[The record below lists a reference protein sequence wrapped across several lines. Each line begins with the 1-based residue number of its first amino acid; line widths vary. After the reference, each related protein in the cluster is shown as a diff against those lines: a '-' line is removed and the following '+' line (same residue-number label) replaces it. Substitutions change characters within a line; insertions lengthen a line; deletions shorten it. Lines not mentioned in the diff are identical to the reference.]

1 MPTCTL
7 RPMYHQLISH
17 ARGMAKDRFHRRPQ
31 LECSICRFHGQ
42 RVAQKVIRTTE
53 IARRRQLAMVEHDRI
68 DRTLWIPVEEAS
80 TMRQRT
86 SLPVFGAKRNTNV
99 NGKTASSKWGL
110 AEDCNGQLAQT
121 PPSHANSP
129 EDLYEHLCIFHI
141 GRKSTNNLCLTC
153 GWENCGVVCAKRD
166 HITSHLRGEPVS
178 VHCFRLFLPFA
189 VKVHTPLKPHA
200 CGICNKTFKRPQDLK
215 KHEKIHTEE
224 HHILHKHSKAPLA
237 SSIIGA
243 RAGRPVSGRPGRPR
257 KTSNVSSTSDNDGS
271 QSISSQQG
279 YSRKR
284 DSSGELVDNS
294 RGRRSSASSRTSVS
308 SWDGR
313 PSPGSIS
320 PGQHHASYPFEHH
333 LPGPSVPY
341 VPNQA
346 LYPSLSHFGTPNPP
360 QPPPLGF
367 SHGVMPTVNV
377 PLSVNVPAS
386 VAEKHQRE
394 YEELARKQRQELLVM
409 AGTLGPNR
417 AGYNGHNQHNQYPL
431 LPTGSNHG
439 GFSGYH
445 GNDLG
450 GIPVPHSLGHH
461 SGNRDRTGFSG
472 GRSYGEGMEEPYFG
486 VDGLF
491 ADVKKRKVAPVYDAG
506 EFGFRPPR

>member
-1 MPTCTL
+1 MSSTITPVC
-7 RPMYHQLISH
+7 SH
-17 ARGMAKDRFHRRPQ
+17 
-31 LECSICRFHGQ
+31 
-42 RVAQKVIRTTE
+42 V
-53 IARRRQLAMVEHDRI
+53 
-68 DRTLWIPVEEAS
+68 
-80 TMRQRT
+80 
-86 SLPVFGAKRNTNV
+86 
-99 NGKTASSKWGL
+99 
-110 AEDCNGQLAQT
+110 
-121 PPSHANSP
+121 
-129 EDLYEHLCIFHI
+129 LY
-141 GRKSTNNLCLTC
+141 T
-153 GWENCGVVCAKRD
+153 
-166 HITSHLRGEPVS
+166 
-178 VHCFRLFLPFA
+178 
-189 VKVHTPLKPHA
+189 VHTPLKPHA

-284 DSSGELVDNS
+284 DSSGDLVDSS

-313 PSPGSIS
+313 HSPGSIS
-320 PGQHHASYPFEHH
+320 PGQHHAPYPFDHH
-333 LPGPSVPY
+333 MPGHSVPY
-341 VPNQA
+341 VPNQS

-360 QPPPLGF
+360 PPPPGF
-367 SHGVMPTVNV
+367 PHGGMPTVNV

-409 AGTLGPNR
+409 AGGLGPNR
-417 AGYNGHNQHNQYPL
+417 QGYNAHNQHSQYPL

-439 GFSGYH
+439 GFPGYH
-445 GNDLG
+445 GSDHG

-461 SGNRDRTGFSG
+461 SNNRDRMGFSG
-472 GRSYGEGMEEPYFG
+472 GHSFGEGMDDQYFG
-486 VDGLF
+486 VDGLYS
-491 ADVKKRKVAPVYDAG
+491 DVKKRKVAPVYDAG
-506 EFGFRPPR
+506 ESVRAMDSRGPH

>member
-1 MPTCTL
+1 M
-7 RPMYHQLISH
+7 
-17 ARGMAKDRFHRRPQ
+17 
-31 LECSICRFHGQ
+31 
-42 RVAQKVIRTTE
+42 
-53 IARRRQLAMVEHDRI
+53 
-68 DRTLWIPVEEAS
+68 
-80 TMRQRT
+80 
-86 SLPVFGAKRNTNV
+86 
-99 NGKTASSKWGL
+99 
-110 AEDCNGQLAQT
+110 
-121 PPSHANSP
+121 
-129 EDLYEHLCIFHI
+129 
-141 GRKSTNNLCLTC
+141 
-153 GWENCGVVCAKRD
+153 
-166 HITSHLRGEPVS
+166 
-178 VHCFRLFLPFA
+178 
-189 VKVHTPLKPHA
+189 
-200 CGICNKTFKRPQDLK
+200 
-215 KHEKIHTEE
+215 
-224 HHILHKHSKAPLA
+224 
-237 SSIIGA
+237 
-243 RAGRPVSGRPGRPR
+243 
-257 KTSNVSSTSDNDGS
+257 
-271 QSISSQQG
+271 
-279 YSRKR
+279 
-284 DSSGELVDNS
+284 
-294 RGRRSSASSRTSVS
+294 
-308 SWDGR
+308 
-313 PSPGSIS
+313 
-320 PGQHHASYPFEHH
+320 
-333 LPGPSVPY
+333 PY

-346 LYPSLSHFGTPNPP
+346 LYPSLSHFGTPNPT

-431 LPTGSNHG
+431 LSTGSNHG

-506 EFGFRPPR
+506 ECCFCWPR